1 MLAEWEYFAADLSNN
16 ATAVLRAAV
25 LQHVLYYVVAVLVM
39 QQTLRVLMHLLQQA
53 GRLLRQTVLQDSL
66 DDPTAVRMC

>member
-1 MLAEWEYFAADLSNN
+1 VLAEWEYFAADLSNN

-25 LQHVLYYVVAVLVM
+25 LQHVLYDVVAVLVM
-39 QQTLRVLMHLLQQA
+39 QQALRVLMHLLQQA